1 MCWMALIPLAISV
14 VGGMS
19 QGRQQEAAA
28 NSQASQLRTNAMF
41 ANEAAGDAME
51 RGRKDAGLQRLRTQQ
66 MIGTQRAVAAANGG
80 DVNDGSNALLQED
93 TAALGELDALT
104 IQNNAAREAYGYKV
118 QAIQG
123 FSNARQT
130 VANGQAASRSS
141 FLGGV
146 MNGVG
151 GMMGGGGMG
160 GGGSAIGTFGAGT
173 MSAMS
178 GSSRLNNNQGY
189 A

>member
-28 NSQASQLRTNAMF
+28 SAQSRELRMNAEF
-41 ANEAAGDAME
+41 ANDAAGDAMA
-51 RGRKDAGLQRLRTQQ
+51 RGRQDAGLQRLRTQQ
-66 MIGTQRAVAAANGG
+66 MIGTQRAAAAANGG
-80 DVNDGSNALLQED
+80 DVNDGSNALIQED

-123 FSNARQT
+123 FSNARQ
-130 VANGQAASRSS
+130 AISNGQKASQAS
-141 FLGGV
+141 FLGGI

-160 GGGSAIGTFGAGT
+160 GGGSSIGTFGAGT
-173 MSAMS
+173 MSAMG
-178 GSSRLNNNQGY
+178 GSSRLNNNQGF